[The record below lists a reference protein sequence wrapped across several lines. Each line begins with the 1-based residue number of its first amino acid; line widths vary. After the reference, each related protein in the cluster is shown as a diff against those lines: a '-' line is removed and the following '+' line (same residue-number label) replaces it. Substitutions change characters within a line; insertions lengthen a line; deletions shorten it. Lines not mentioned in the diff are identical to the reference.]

1 MRLSTSRKVQWR
13 PILVAAS
20 LVVPLIAGSGV
31 LAPTSVASALPVA
44 APISSDPMK
53 FVADMQPGFNVGN
66 SLDAFPTET
75 SWGNPPITQALLQKI
90 KSLGFKSVRIPV
102 TWGGHEG
109 AAPSYAI
116 DPSWMARVKQVVDW
130 ALSDGLYVVLN
141 VHHDSW
147 QWITNMPTD
156 PAGVTARYD
165 ATWTQIA
172 DAFKNEPRSLIFEAD
187 NEQNFSGV
195 SGTQAS
201 QLLNELQTDFFN
213 VVRHSGS
220 ENARRYLMLSTPGDT
235 AAQPGEDALYAEMQS
250 LRDPNLIASF
260 HYYGFWPFGVNV
272 AGYSKFD
279 TTSQQDM
286 ANAFTLMHDEFVAK
300 GIPVYLGE
308 AGLYNDTDWFNGLE
322 RGETLKY
329 YEALG
334 YEARTTGVTLSYWD
348 DGSRLLNR
356 NSLQVLD
363 PATFAVMQSSWTTR
377 SGTGAND
384 TVYVPKASAIS
395 DQTLAL
401 NPNGLQFTGLSDGER
416 RLRKGSDYTYSA
428 GTLTLKTSLLTELVG
443 DQALGV
449 DATLEAHFSRGV
461 PWHINIVTNEQPALS
476 AATGTT
482 GSDLIIPTQFNGDTL
497 TTMHSVY
504 PEGTNAG
511 QTSWTPYQE
520 YGTDS
525 VGNGAYSADYANNE
539 IVLTKGYLA
548 SLTDGSRV
556 TLTFQYWS
564 GATTTYYLT
573 VSGGTVIGS
582 LS

>member
-156 PAGVTARYD
+156 PTGVTARYD

-172 DAFKNEPRSLIFEAD
+172 DAFKNEPRSLVFEAD
-187 NEQNFSGV
+187 NEQNFTGV
-195 SGTQAS
+195 SAAQAS

-213 VVRHSGS
+213 VVRRSGS
-220 ENARRYLMLSTPGDT
+220 ENAMRYLMLSTPGDT

-250 LRDPNLIASF
+250 LHDPNLIASF

-272 AGYSKFD
+272 AGYSRFD
-279 TTSQQDM
+279 ATSQQDM
-286 ANAFTLMHDEFVAK
+286 VNAFTLMHDEFVAK

-428 GTLTLKTSLLTELVG
+428 AQCDVPMERR
-443 DQALGV
+443 DALQSYRGKRPRNMERAGV
-449 DATLEAHFSRGV
+449 HGMDRCCVYDANAFR
-461 PWHINIVTNEQPALS
+461 EQ
-476 AATGTT
+476 
-482 GSDLIIPTQFNGDTL
+482 
-497 TTMHSVY
+497 
-504 PEGTNAG
+504 
-511 QTSWTPYQE
+511 
-520 YGTDS
+520 
-525 VGNGAYSADYANNE
+525 
-539 IVLTKGYLA
+539 
-548 SLTDGSRV
+548 
-556 TLTFQYWS
+556 
-564 GATTTYYLT
+564 
-573 VSGGTVIGS
+573 
-582 LS
+582 